1 MKIKAEGGR
10 QKAKGVWSS
19 FILHPSSFILGCAL
33 VVCAHGQEYP
43 AKPVRIIVPLPA
55 GGLADQLSRVVAQKV
70 TVASKQTVIV
80 DNRPGAGGVIGA
92 EAAAKSAPDGYTL
105 LAGLHNTHTIL
116 PHLSRLPYDPV
127 KDFSPVIMMGTAP
140 NVLVVHPTV
149 PAKSVKELV
158 ALARARK
165 GDLTY
170 ASQGFG
176 SSGHIAGELFK
187 ITAKVD
193 IVHVPYKG
201 AAPAIQDLV
210 GGHVMMMFDIAP
222 FALPNMRT
230 GKVRALAVATPE
242 RLAVAPALPTM
253 GEAGMPEV
261 QGGAW
266 FALFA
271 PARTPRAIV
280 DWWNREAGRALSEPD
295 ARERFVSQGAVLPG
309 GTPEALGAF
318 IAADSQR
325 WGRVIRAA
333 GIRLE

>member
-1 MKIKAEGGR
+1 M
-10 QKAKGVWSS
+10 KGV
-19 FILHPSSFILGCAL
+19 LLLAGALGLAAIAP
-33 VVCAHGQEYP
+33 AHAQDYP

-55 GGLADQLSRVVAQKV
+55 GGLADQLTRVVAQKV
-70 TVASKQTVIV
+70 TGNARQTVIV

-92 EAAAKSAPDGYTL
+92 DAAAKSAPDGYTL
-105 LAGLHNTHTIL
+105 LAGLHNTHSIL
-116 PHLSRLPYDPV
+116 LHLQKLPYDPV
-127 KDFSPVIMMGTAP
+127 RDFQPVVMMGTAP

-222 FALPNMRT
+222 FALPNMRI
-230 GKVRALAVATPE
+230 GKVRALAVATAE
-242 RLAVAPALPTM
+242 RLSVAPELPTM

-271 PARTPRAIV
+271 PAKTPRSVV
-280 DWWNREAGRALSEPD
+280 DWWNREARRALAEPD

-309 GTPEALGAF
+309 GTPEDLTAF
-318 IAADSQR
+318 IAADTQR
-325 WGRVIRAA
+325 WGRVIRTA
-333 GIRLE
+333 GIKLE